1 MVAKVAVMNKICVA
15 VLVCA
20 WSVVAF
26 AVPAR
31 VGHVI
36 DGDTFSAS
44 VNLDADTTVSVRVRL
59 RNVDTPEMN
68 GDCEYERTRAVA
80 ARDRLAQIIPAGS
93 MVELTNVKDDKYLG
107 RIDANVKNAAG
118 ADVGE
123 ILIRENLGRRYNGG
137 RRKPWCKG

>member
-1 MVAKVAVMNKICVA
+1 MNKFCVA

-20 WSVVAF
+20 WSVAAF

-31 VGHVI
+31 VGHI
-36 DGDTFSAS
+36 LDGDTFSAAVS
-44 VNLDADTTVSVRVRL
+44 LDADTTVSVRVRL

-68 GDCEYERTRAVA
+68 GDCEYERARAVA
-80 ARDRLAQIIPAGS
+80 ARDRLAEIIPVGS
-93 MVELTNVKDDKYLG
+93 IVELTNVKDDKYLG
-107 RIDANVKNAAG
+107 RIDANVKNATS

-123 ILIRENLGRRYNGG
+123 ILIREKFGRKYNGG